1 MSGNFSGTYFA
12 KGRRAGSCKK
22 MKQSPDHKNTP
33 NQSERCE
40 LEFILV
46 NEPFFY
52 ASWKKDS
59 HFEET
64 KHSRHNEG
72 GAQGS

>member
-1 MSGNFSGTYFA
+1 
-12 KGRRAGSCKK
+12 

-64 KHSRHNEG
+64 KYSRHNEG